1 MALTPAR
8 LSAAF
13 GEGGFMLYRSYRYSQ
28 WDGTQRIFEID
39 ADELMD
45 LLSEDV
51 LNKGDIMQ
59 ALRDLF
65 RQGMQNRDGQQ
76 LPGLRDMMEQLK
88 NRRREQMQQHN
99 MDSVLDDLKERL
111 DDIVQTERDGIQRR
125 VDEARQQV
133 DAAPEEDRDQQE
145 SLLNLLE
152 QRTNRNS
159 ERLDNLPEGAGS
171 QLKELME
178 YDFIDPEAQK
188 KFQELLDMLKSQMA
202 QNISQRMQQQI
213 QGMTPE
219 DMAATRE
226 MMRQLNQMMRDKMD
240 GREPDFNGF
249 MQQFGSMFGDN
260 PPQSFEELME
270 QLQQQLAQMQS
281 MLESMSPEARREMED
296 ALTQALDP
304 EIQREMAQ
312 FASLMEQLMP
322 MDDLRRQYP
331 FLGDDSLTM
340 DQAMEMMR
348 DLQQLDQLETS
359 LQDAMRTGDLRD
371 IDPDKLAELLGEDAR
386 RTWEELD
393 RLRKLLEDAGYVTG
407 DEKIELTARGIRRIG
422 QKALKEVFA
431 HLKKDRLGSH
441 QMDTRGANGDLLG
454 ETKLYEF
461 GDPFLI
467 DLQTTVKN
475 AVLRGGPEVP
485 VRLSPQDFEVHRT
498 EHMTKA
504 STVVLLDQSR
514 SMGLFNNFQ
523 AAKKVTLALLAL
535 IRSQYPR
542 DSLHIVGF
550 SDYARE
556 IKEEDLTKVSWNAWV
571 SGTNLHHALMLSRK
585 MLSREKGGTR
595 QILVITDGEPT
606 AHLEG
611 DRAFFSYPPSY
622 RTEQETLREVRRCTQ
637 EDIVINTFMLENNYQ
652 LVNFV
657 DSMTRINRGRAF
669 YTSASNLGEFVLV
682 DYLNNRRKR
691 VTA

>member
-1 MALTPAR
+1 
-8 LSAAF
+8 
-13 GEGGFMLYRSYRYSQ
+13 MLYRTFRYSQ
-28 WDGTQRIFEID
+28 WDGTQRIFDVD

-51 LNKGDIMQ
+51 LNQGDVMQ

-65 RQGMQNRDGQQ
+65 RRGMQDRDGQQ
-76 LPGLRDMMEQLK
+76 MPGLRDLMEQLRD
-88 NRRREQMQQHN
+88 RRRDQMQQHN

-111 DDIVQTERDGIQRR
+111 DDIIQTERSGIQRR
-125 VDEARQQV
+125 LDEARQEISEV
-133 DAAPEEDRDQQE
+133 NDEDRQQQE
-145 SLLNLLE
+145 ALLNLLQ
-152 QRTNRNS
+152 QRADRNL
-159 ERLDNLPEGAGS
+159 ERLDNLPEGVGG
-171 QLKELME
+171 QLQELME
-178 YDFIDPEAQK
+178 YDFMDPEARQ
-188 KFQELLDMLKSQMA
+188 KFQDLLDMLKSQMA
-202 QNISQRMQQQI
+202 QNISQQMQQQV
-213 QGMTPE
+213 QNMSPE

-226 MMRQLNQMMRDKMD
+226 MMRQLNEMMRDRLA
-240 GREPDFNGF
+240 GREPDFDSF
-249 MQQFGSMFGDN
+249 MQQWGPMFGPN
-260 PPQSFEELME
+260 PPQSFDELME
-270 QLQQQLAQMQS
+270 MLQQQLAQMQS
-281 MLESMSPEARREMED
+281 MLDSMSPEARREMED
-296 ALTQALDP
+296 ALMQALDP
-304 EIQREMAQ
+304 ATRQEMGQ
-312 FASLMEQLMP
+312 FADLMEQLMP
-322 MDDLRRQYP
+322 MDDMRRQYP

-340 DQAMEMMR
+340 EQAMQMMR
-348 DLQQLDQLETS
+348 EMQQLDQLEAA

-371 IDPDKLAELLGEDAR
+371 IDPDKLAELLGEEAR
-386 RTWEELD
+386 RAWEELE
-393 RLRKLLEDAGYVTG
+393 RLRKLLEDAGYITA
-407 DEKIELTARGIRRIG
+407 DEKMELTARGIRRIG
-422 QKALKEVFA
+422 QKALKEIFG

-454 ETKLYEF
+454 ETKTYEF

-475 AVLRGGPEVP
+475 AVLRGGPQVP
-485 VRLSPQDFEVHRT
+485 VRLGPQDFEVHRT

-504 STVVLLDQSR
+504 ATIVLLDQSR

-523 AAKKVTLALLAL
+523 AAKKVTLALMAL

-542 DSLHIVGF
+542 DTLHVVGF

-556 IKEEDLTKVSWNAWV
+556 IKEEDLAKVSWNAWV

-622 RTEQETLREVRRCTQ
+622 RTEQETLKEVRRCTQ
-637 EDIVINTFMLENNYQ
+637 EDILINTFMLENNYQ

-657 DSMTRINRGRAF
+657 DRMTRINRGRAF
-669 YTSASNLGEFVLV
+669 YTSASNLSEFVLV
-682 DYLNNRRKR
+682 DYLTNRRKR
-691 VTA
+691 VAA